1 MINQRKNNNSN
12 SRDQRGPAVQ
22 KEKRKVAA
30 NSSSSDTSNDMNEDF
45 AANTAAADMGLE
57 LFTSQPIVFI
67 PAGPSSLQMVKTIG
81 KDESTLQKT
90 MPPVLMVP
98 TLKLAEDLHAIQI
111 TDIPFFTRTSILKFS
126 KFELSLIMP
135 TPSDVLILYLRFS

>member
-1 MINQRKNNNSN
+1 MIDAVNN
-12 SRDQRGPAVQ
+12 
-22 KEKRKVAA
+22 
-30 NSSSSDTSNDMNEDF
+30 F
-45 AANTAAADMGLE
+45 FLE
-57 LFTSQPIVFI
+57 TYHSYI
-67 PAGPSSLQMVKTIG
+67 GKVKTIG

-90 MPPVLMVP
+90 MTPVLMVP